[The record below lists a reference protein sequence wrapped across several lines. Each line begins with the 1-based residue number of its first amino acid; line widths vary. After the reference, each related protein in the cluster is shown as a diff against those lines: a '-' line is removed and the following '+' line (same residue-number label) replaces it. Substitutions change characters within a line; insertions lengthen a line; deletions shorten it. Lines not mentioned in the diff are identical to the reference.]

1 MSRSASIWPAI
12 ASLITALVLEVL
24 PLPDVMA
31 LWRPPFLALTIIYW
45 CMMWPNKIGI
55 ITAFLCGLTLD
66 VLYGSLLGQNA
77 LSFSLISFL
86 TFRFHLQIRIFPLLQ
101 LTASIFALL
110 AINAFVQFWI
120 DGIAGL
126 APVGFGRAL
135 PVITG
140 TLIWPFAMSMLDR
153 IRYLADNRNTSLF

>member
-1 MSRSASIWPAI
+1 VSRSASVWPAI
-12 ASLITALVLEVL
+12 ASLLAALALEVL
-24 PLPDVMA
+24 PLPAVLE

-45 CMMWPNKIGI
+45 CMMWPNKISI
-55 ITAFLCGLTLD
+55 MTAFFCGLALD

-77 LSFSLISFL
+77 LSLSLISFL

-110 AINAFVQFWI
+110 AINAFVQLWI

-126 APVGFGRAL
+126 TPVGLGRAL
-135 PVITG
+135 PVVTG
-140 TLIWPFAMSMLDR
+140 TLVWPFLMSALDR
-153 IRYLADNRNTSLF
+153 LRYVAENRNPSLF

>member
-1 MSRSASIWPAI
+1 MSKSASVWPAI
-12 ASLITALVLEVL
+12 ASLLVALVLEVL
-24 PLPDVMA
+24 PLPDFIA

-55 ITAFLCGLTLD
+55 ITAFFCGLALD

-77 LSFSLISFL
+77 LTLSLISFL

-110 AINAFVQFWI
+110 AINAFLQLWI

-126 APVGFGRAL
+126 APAGFSRAL

-140 TLIWPFAMSMLDR
+140 TLVWPFVMSALDR
-153 IRYLADNRNTSLF
+153 LRYVAENRNTSLF